1 MTAETTPRTQSPNR
15 QEALGPQ
22 DSQPTGRAV
31 PSAPPLRCEA
41 PIAGLNQEAKRLQE
55 LIEKAEALPNPAA
68 RVLVQECLESVLAF
82 YGDGLAR
89 VLEVVSA
96 AEADGRPVL
105 DSLVRD
111 PAVSGLL
118 LIHDLH
124 PLDLETRL
132 RAALDKV
139 RPYME
144 SHGGNVELLG
154 FEAGR
159 ARLRLQGTCKT
170 CSASTVTLEL
180 AVRSALQEA
189 CPDLAGFTVEQ

>member
-1 MTAETTPRTQSPNR
+1 VNAPTLPASPLNAPAAPGAELTCTAP
-15 QEALGPQ
+15 AA
-22 DSQPTGRAV
+22 D
-31 PSAPPLRCEA
+31 
-41 PIAGLNQEAKRLQE
+41 LNQQANRLQAI
-55 LIEKAEALPNPAA
+55 IEKAEALPNPAA

-82 YGDGLAR
+82 YGEGLSR
-89 VLEVVSA
+89 ILELVTA
-96 AEADGRPVL
+96 AEAEGKPAL
-105 DSLVRD
+105 DSLVQD

-118 LIHDLH
+118 LIHGLH
-124 PLDLETRL
+124 PLDLETRV
-132 RAALDKV
+132 RGALEKV

-154 FEAGR
+154 LEDGH

-189 CPDLAGFTVEQ
+189 CPDLAGFEVEQ

>member
-1 MTAETTPRTQSPNR
+1 MDAHAPLASPPETELTCTA
-15 QEALGPQ
+15 
-22 DSQPTGRAV
+22 PTAD
-31 PSAPPLRCEA
+31 
-41 PIAGLNQEAKRLQE
+41 LNQQANRLQG

-68 RVLVQECLESVLAF
+68 RVLVRECLESVLAF
-82 YGDGLAR
+82 YGEGLGR
-89 VLEVVSA
+89 ILELVSE
-96 AEADGRPVL
+96 AEAQGRPAL
-105 DSLVRD
+105 QGLVQD

-118 LIHDLH
+118 LIHGLH
-124 PLDLETRL
+124 PVDLETRV
-132 RAALDKV
+132 RGALDKV

-154 FEAGR
+154 LDNGH

-189 CPDLAGFTVEQ
+189 CPDLAGFAVE

>member
-1 MTAETTPRTQSPNR
+1 VNAPTLPEEPLTCNAPTAS
-15 QEALGPQ
+15 
-22 DSQPTGRAV
+22 
-31 PSAPPLRCEA
+31 
-41 PIAGLNQEAKRLQE
+41 LNQQAKRLQE
-55 LIEKAEALPNPAA
+55 LLEQAEALPNPAA
-68 RVLVQECLESVLAF
+68 RVLVQQCLESLLAF

-89 VLEVVSA
+89 ILEVVHA
-96 AEADGRPVL
+96 AETEGRSAM
-105 DSLVRD
+105 DSLVHD

-118 LIHDLH
+118 LIHGLH
-124 PLDLETRL
+124 PVELETRL
-132 RAALDKV
+132 RSALEKV

-144 SHGGNVELLG
+144 RHGGNVELLG
-154 FEAGR
+154 LENGQ

>member
-1 MTAETTPRTQSPNR
+1 VNPSLPPPEGLTCNV
-15 QEALGPQ
+15 
-22 DSQPTGRAV
+22 PT
-31 PSAPPLRCEA
+31 
-41 PIAGLNQEAKRLQE
+41 AGLNQQARRLQE
-55 LIEKAEALPNPAA
+55 LLDQAETLSNPAA
-68 RVLVQECLESVLAF
+68 RVLVQQCLESVLTF

-89 VLEVVSA
+89 ILEVVHE
-96 AEADGRPVL
+96 AEAKGRSVEN
-105 DSLVRD
+105 SLVHD

-118 LIHDLH
+118 LIHGLH
-124 PLDLETRL
+124 PLDLPTRV

-154 FEAGR
+154 LEDGH
-159 ARLRLQGTCKT
+159 ARIRLQGTCKT